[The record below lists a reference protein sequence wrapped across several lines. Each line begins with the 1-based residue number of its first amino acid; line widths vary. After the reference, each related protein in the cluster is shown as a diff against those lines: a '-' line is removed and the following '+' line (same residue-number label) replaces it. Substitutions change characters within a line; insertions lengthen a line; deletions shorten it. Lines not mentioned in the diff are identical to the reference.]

1 MMEFK
6 DIWINNFG
14 TTLHLIDSNPINS
27 QLPLVII
34 PGLSESAEDY
44 IQVMELLS
52 PRRCIAITL
61 RGRGKSDA
69 PQSGYTLED
78 HISDIEA
85 VISHLKMNEFF
96 LMGFSRGVSY
106 TLGYALKNVGLAKG
120 LVLGDYPAIHS
131 QLPPGWVES
140 FSSLPP
146 WRGKSLPERMK
157 THALSG
163 LQKDSKEVLFWD
175 KLSTLSCPVLV
186 IRGGKPGSALSEEDG
201 SRYFKKIPKSNLV
214 VFEESG
220 HNLFE
225 PRLENF
231 VDTMKEFFKTVEG

>member
-1 MMEFK
+1 MEFK
-6 DIWINNFG
+6 NVYINNCG
-14 TTLHLIDSNPINS
+14 TTLHLIDSNSTNGELPI
-27 QLPLVII
+27 VIT

-44 IQVMELLS
+44 IPVMELLA

-69 PQSGYTLED
+69 PQFGYTLED

-85 VISHLKMNEFF
+85 VIRHLKMNEFV

-106 TLGYALKNVGLAKG
+106 ALGYALKNLGVVKG

-131 QLPPGWVES
+131 QLPPGWVEF

-146 WRGKSLPERMK
+146 WKGKSLPERMK

-163 LQKDSKEVLFWD
+163 LQKESKQVLFWN
-175 KLSTLSCPVLV
+175 KLSSISCPVLI
-186 IRGGKPGSALSEEDG
+186 IRGGKPGAALSVEDG
-201 SRYFKKIPKSNLV
+201 VRYLEEIPKSNLV
-214 VFEESG
+214 VFEESS

-225 PRLENF
+225 PRLEKLVN
-231 VDTMKEFFKTVEG
+231 TMKEFFKTVKG